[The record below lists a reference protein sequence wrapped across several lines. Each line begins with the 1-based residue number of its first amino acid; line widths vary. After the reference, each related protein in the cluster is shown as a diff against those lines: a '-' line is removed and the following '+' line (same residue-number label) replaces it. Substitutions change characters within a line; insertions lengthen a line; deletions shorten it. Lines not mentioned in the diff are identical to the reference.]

1 MSALQTYLSNHRAKP
16 GPQPLSANVRKR
28 KTRGNAA
35 RIPASPRPE
44 KAVPPA
50 PVSEEWTLI
59 QRAIAGNSCAQQLIF
74 SRYTAKLQRS
84 AFAILRNKEDAEDA
98 VQDGLCRAYANLR
111 SFQGRSSL
119 STWLTRIV
127 INSALMLRRRKGSRP
142 EASLDDILTTQPERL
157 AHRMIDKRPNP
168 EETYK
173 SAEFFGLLE
182 AQVRRLSPGLR
193 ASIQLCAFDGLSQT
207 ESMEV
212 LGVQK
217 STFKSRISRARQKL
231 VNGLRQCIQPP
242 RSAPRFGERFASEL

>member
-16 GPQPLSANVRKR
+16 GPQPLRVNVRKR
-28 KTRGNAA
+28 KTRRNSA
-35 RIPASPRPE
+35 RISASPRLE
-44 KAVPPA
+44 KAVAPQ

-59 QRAIAGNSCAQQLIF
+59 QRAIAGNSSAQQLIF

-84 AFAILRNKEDAEDA
+84 AFAILHNKEDAEDA

-142 EASLDDILTTQPERL
+142 EASLDDILTNQPERL

-173 SAEFFGLLE
+173 STEFFGLLE
-182 AQVRRLSPGLR
+182 AQVRQLSPGLR
-193 ASIQLCAFDGLSQT
+193 ASIQLCGFDGLSQT

-231 VNGLRQCIQPP
+231 ANGLRKCIQPP
-242 RSAPRFGERFASEL
+242 PSAPRFEERFAAEL